1 MSWMRTSAMVNRD
14 LNVAGLEVRYG
25 KLSAL
30 QDVTLHLVHG
40 EALGLLGANGAGK
53 TTLLNTVSGFLRPS
67 VGDIELFG
75 QSISQTAPHDI
86 VRIGVSHVSQERDLF
101 GDLTVVDNLR
111 LGSLARAANRFEQN
125 VEKVFEYFP
134 RLKERVHQRA
144 STMSGGEQQMLAIGR
159 ALMAEPRILLL
170 DEPSAGLSPLFVD
183 EIGSILA
190 ALKNAGELSIL
201 LVEQNMRL
209 ATRVIDRFY
218 ILRNGALVAEG
229 LVDELK
235 NHHEA
240 LAKQFYL

>member
-1 MSWMRTSAMVNRD
+1 M
-14 LNVAGLEVRYG
+14 
-25 KLSAL
+25 
-30 QDVTLHLVHG
+30 
-40 EALGLLGANGAGK
+40 
-53 TTLLNTVSGFLRPS
+53 
-67 VGDIELFG
+67 
-75 QSISQTAPHDI
+75 
-86 VRIGVSHVSQERDLF
+86 F

>member
-1 MSWMRTSAMVNRD
+1 
-14 LNVAGLEVRYG
+14 
-25 KLSAL
+25 
-30 QDVTLHLVHG
+30 
-40 EALGLLGANGAGK
+40 
-53 TTLLNTVSGFLRPS
+53 
-67 VGDIELFG
+67 
-75 QSISQTAPHDI
+75 
-86 VRIGVSHVSQERDLF
+86 
-101 GDLTVVDNLR
+101 
-111 LGSLARAANRFEQN
+111 
-125 VEKVFEYFP
+125 
-134 RLKERVHQRA
+134 
-144 STMSGGEQQMLAIGR
+144 MLAIGR